1 MPRSSAA
8 GTAARSPKKNMRLAV
23 KLPLLV
29 AISSLISILVL
40 GAADYWLAS
49 NDIRNLSAD
58 KLTALLDARTSTLNR
73 LLNVENQSVERLANS
88 LQIKEAN
95 DSFAS
100 GWALEGDGGAKN
112 LRRLFID
119 ENPNPADQ
127 RAELTKP
134 EERTPY
140 TRYHN
145 RFHVDLRGIATE
157 RQYRSLM
164 LVSLTGDVIYSVNKR
179 DEFAKNINDGDFPY
193 PALSSLMKQVM
204 ADPAGTPV
212 AFGDFVRNVP
222 NLISRFVVAPIV
234 ADKSDI
240 RGYLVV
246 EEPVTEINEVTADA
260 AGLGDTGSIYLVGPD
275 QLLRTVDRQM
285 NGGGDN
291 AQAVLTALHKT
302 APVTAALAGESG
314 VMTYRDGENIEK
326 VAAYQPIQYGNNTWA
341 MIAEARVSE
350 IMAPVANLRNSM
362 IVRAIAILVVIG
374 LVGQFIVRRVIR
386 QLDDVRA
393 TMVRL
398 ADDDLSAEIPSTE
411 RTDEIGEFARALAIF
426 KRNIQE
432 RRNMR
437 RKEEEKKAEQLE
449 HSQRLQ
455 SLTEKFESEITD
467 ILAKLNAS
475 MGHLDHAGQS
485 MKTAAEKTR
494 TLGSDALGHSQSASD
509 DVTTVSTA
517 TTELSSSIDEIG
529 RSSATALNKSEEA
542 VNEAEAANNKILD
555 LDQSV
560 SKIGEIVAMISGIAE
575 QTNLLALNATIEA
588 ARAGDAGKGFAVVAG
603 EVKNLSSQTAKA
615 TEEISRQIA
624 EVQGETAEAVK
635 AIETI
640 TRTIGELSVL
650 TASISTAIEQQG
662 SATAEISQS
671 ASSAAR
677 GTQSVI
683 SSIDGVAK
691 ASQESDLASREV
703 TRVSDELSQ
712 QGNSLKS
719 AVDGFLSG
727 VRRD

>member
-1 MPRSSAA
+1 MTRSSVASA
-8 GTAARSPKKNMRLAV
+8 SLRPRKNMRLAV

-49 NDIRNLSAD
+49 NDIRSLSAD

-73 LLNVENQSVERLANS
+73 LLTVENQSVERLAGS

-100 GWALEGDGGAKN
+100 GWALEGDGREKN

-127 RAELTKP
+127 RAALIKP
-134 EERTPY
+134 DERTPY

-145 RFHVDLRGIATE
+145 RFHVDLHAIATE

-164 LVSLTGDVIYSVNKR
+164 LVSLTGDVIYTVNKR
-179 DEFAKNINDGDFPY
+179 DEFGRNINDTQFPY
-193 PALSSLMKQVM
+193 PGLSTLLKGVM
-204 ADPAGTPV
+204 ADPTHIPV
-212 AFGDFVRNVP
+212 AFGDFLRNVP
-222 NLISRFVVAPIV
+222 DMISRFIVAPII
-234 ADKSDI
+234 ADKGDV
-240 RGYLVV
+240 RGFLVV
-246 EEPVTEINEVTADA
+246 EEPVSEINDVTADP

-275 QLLRTVDRQM
+275 HMLRTVDRQL
-285 NGGGDN
+285 NAANDDN
-291 AQAVLTALHKT
+291 QSVLTVMRDT
-302 APVTAALAGESG
+302 TPVRAALSGETG
-314 VMTYRDGENIEK
+314 VMTYRDANNVDR
-326 VAAYQPIQYGNNTWA
+326 VAAYQPIQYGGATWA

-350 IMAPVANLRNSM
+350 IMAPIAKLRNSM
-362 IVRAIAILVVIG
+362 ILRAIAILVVIG

-386 QLDDVRA
+386 QLDEIRA

-398 ADDDLSAEIPSTE
+398 ADDDLAAEIPSTE
-411 RTDEIGEFARALAIF
+411 RTDEIGEFARALAVF

-432 RRNMR
+432 RRTMR
-437 RKEEEKKAEQLE
+437 RKEEEKKAEQLA
-449 HSQRLQ
+449 HSQHLQ
-455 SLTEKFESEITD
+455 SLTEKFEDDITN
-467 ILAKLNAS
+467 ILSTLNSS
-475 MGHLDHAGQS
+475 MGQLNHAGQS
-485 MKTAAEKTR
+485 MMSAADKTR
-494 TLGSDALGHSQSASD
+494 SLGADALGHSQNAAG

-517 TTELSSSIDEIG
+517 TAELSSSIDEIG
-529 RSSATALNKSEEA
+529 RNSLTARTKSREA
-542 VNEAEAANNKILD
+542 VTEAEAANGKILD

-560 SKIGEIVAMISGIAE
+560 GKIGEIVALISGIAE

-603 EVKNLSSQTAKA
+603 EVKNLSSQTARA
-615 TEEISRQIA
+615 TEEISAQIG

-635 AIETI
+635 AIKTI
-640 TRTIGELSVL
+640 TQTIGELSTL
-650 TASISTAIEQQG
+650 TGSISAAIEQQG

-671 ASSAAR
+671 ATSAAQ

-683 SSIDGVAK
+683 SSIDGVAR
-691 ASQESDLASREV
+691 ASEESEDASREV
-703 TRVSDELSQ
+703 TRVSDELNQ
-712 QGNSLKS
+712 QAISLKS

-727 VRRD
+727 VRRN

>member
-1 MPRSSAA
+1 MTRSSVA
-8 GTAARSPKKNMRLAV
+8 GASARPRKNMRLAV

-49 NDIRNLSAD
+49 NDIRSLSAD

-73 LLNVENQSVERLANS
+73 LFRVENQSVERLASS

-100 GWALEGDGGAKN
+100 GWALEGDGREKN

-119 ENPNPADQ
+119 ENPNPADK

-164 LVSLTGDVIYSVNKR
+164 LVSLTGDVIYTVNKR
-179 DEFAKNINDGDFPY
+179 DEFGRNINDAQFPY
-193 PALSSLMKQVM
+193 PGLSSLLKGVM
-204 ADPAGTPV
+204 ADPANTPV
-212 AFGDFVRNVP
+212 AFGDFLRNVP
-222 NLISRFVVAPIV
+222 DMISRFIVAPII
-234 ADKSDI
+234 ADKGDV
-240 RGYLVV
+240 RGFLVV
-246 EEPVTEINEVTADA
+246 EEPVSEINDVTADP

-275 QLLRTVDRQM
+275 KLLRTVDRQM
-285 NGGGDN
+285 NAAEGGN
-291 AQAVLTALHKT
+291 EPVLNVSHDT
-302 APVTAALAGESG
+302 APVAAAMAGETG
-314 VMTYRDGENIEK
+314 VMTYRDADNVEK
-326 VAAYQPIQYGNNTWA
+326 VAAYQPIQYGGTTWA

-350 IMAPVANLRNSM
+350 IMAPIANLRNSM
-362 IVRAIAILVVIG
+362 ILRAIAILVVIG

-398 ADDDLSAEIPSTE
+398 ADDDLAAEIPSTD
-411 RTDEIGEFARALAIF
+411 RTDEIGEFARALAVF

-432 RRNMR
+432 RRTMR

-455 SLTEKFESEITD
+455 NLTEEFEGEITN
-467 ILAKLNAS
+467 ILTTLNVS

-485 MKTAAEKTR
+485 MMSAAEKTR
-494 TLGSDALGHSQSASD
+494 SLGGEALGHSQNAAD

-529 RSSATALNKSEEA
+529 RSSSTALGRSEEA
-542 VNEAEAANNKILD
+542 VAEAEAANGKILD

-560 SKIGEIVAMISGIAE
+560 SKIGEIVALISGIAE

-650 TASISTAIEQQG
+650 TGSISTAIEQQG

-671 ASSAAR
+671 ATSAAR

-683 SSIDGVAK
+683 SSIDGVAR
-691 ASQESDLASREV
+691 ASEESDVASREV
-703 TRVSDELSQ
+703 ARVSNELSQ
-712 QGNSLKS
+712 QGVSLKS

-727 VRRD
+727 VRRN

>member
-8 GTAARSPKKNMRLAV
+8 GLAAPSRKKNMRLAV

-73 LLNVENQSVERLANS
+73 LLNAENQSIERLANS

-100 GWALEGDGGAKN
+100 GWALEGDGGAQN

-119 ENPNPADQ
+119 ENPNPADK

-134 EERTPY
+134 KERTPY

-145 RFHVDLRGIATE
+145 RFHVDLRAIASE
-157 RQYRSLM
+157 RHYRSLM

-179 DEFAKNINDGDFPY
+179 DEFGRNIKDGNFPY
-193 PALSSLMKQVM
+193 PSLATLIKGVM
-204 ADPAGTPV
+204 ADPANTPV
-212 AFGDFVRNVP
+212 AFGDFMRNVP
-222 NLISRFVVAPIV
+222 NLITRFVVSPIV
-234 ADKSDI
+234 ADKGDV

-246 EEPVTEINEVTADA
+246 EQPVTEISEVTADS
-260 AGLGDTGSIYLVGPD
+260 AGLGETGSIYLVGPD
-275 QLLRTVDRQM
+275 KLLRTADRQM
-285 NGGGDN
+285 GDGEGHS
-291 AQAVLTALHKT
+291 QAVLSASHAT
-302 APVTAALAGESG
+302 APVNAALAGDSG
-314 VMTYRDGENIEK
+314 VMTYRDGQDIEK
-326 VAAYQPIQYGNNTWA
+326 VAAYRPIQYGKSTWA

-350 IMAPVANLRNSM
+350 IMAPVTDLRNSM
-362 IVRAIAILVVIG
+362 IIRAIAILLVIG

-393 TMVRL
+393 TMMRL
-398 ADDDLSAEIPSTE
+398 ADDDLSANIPSTD

-426 KRNIQE
+426 KNNIQE

-437 RKEEEKKAEQLE
+437 RHEEEKKAQQLE
-449 HSQRLQ
+449 YSQRLER
-455 SLTEKFESEITD
+455 LTAQFEGEITD
-467 ILAKLNAS
+467 ILTKLHAS

-494 TLGSDALGHSQSASD
+494 NLGSDALGHSQSASN

-529 RSSATALNKSEEA
+529 RNSATAQNKSEEA
-542 VNEAEAANNKILD
+542 VAEAQAANSKIQD

-560 SKIGEIVAMISGIAE
+560 NKIGEIVALISGIAE

-603 EVKNLSSQTAKA
+603 EVKNLSSQTARA
-615 TEEISRQIA
+615 TDEIGRQIA
-624 EVQGETAEAVK
+624 EVQGETVEAVK

-640 TRTIGELSVL
+640 TRTIGDLSAL
-650 TASISTAIEQQG
+650 TASIAAAIEQQG

-671 ASSAAR
+671 ANSAAS

-712 QGNSLKS
+712 QGISLKA

>member
-1 MPRSSAA
+1 MTRSSVA
-8 GTAARSPKKNMRLAV
+8 GASARPRKNMRLAV

-49 NDIRNLSAD
+49 NDIRSLSAD

-73 LLNVENQSVERLANS
+73 LFRVENQSVERLANS

-100 GWALEGDGGAKN
+100 GWALEGDSRVAN

-164 LVSLTGDVIYSVNKR
+164 LVSLTGDVIYTVNKR
-179 DEFAKNINDGDFPY
+179 DEFGRNINDTDFPY
-193 PALSSLMKQVM
+193 PGLSGLLKGVM
-204 ADPAGTPV
+204 ADPANIPV
-212 AFGDFVRNVP
+212 AYGDFLRNVP
-222 NLISRFVVAPIV
+222 GLISRFIVSPII
-234 ADKSDI
+234 ADKGDV

-246 EEPVTEINEVTADA
+246 EEPVSEINDVTADP
-260 AGLGDTGSIYLVGPD
+260 AGLGNTGSIYLVGPD
-275 QLLRTVDRQM
+275 RLLRTVDRQM
-285 NGGGDN
+285 DDVRD
-291 AQAVLTALHKT
+291 ASQAVLTVSHDT
-302 APVTAALAGESG
+302 APVGAALGGATG
-314 VMTYRDGENIEK
+314 VMTYRDENNIEK
-326 VAAYQPIQYGNNTWA
+326 VAAYQPIEYGGSTWA

-350 IMAPVANLRNSM
+350 IMAPVADLRNSM
-362 IVRAIAILVVIG
+362 ILRAIAILVVIG

-411 RTDEIGEFARALAIF
+411 RTDEIGEFARALAVF

-437 RKEEEKKAEQLE
+437 YKEEEKKAEQLE

-455 SLTEKFESEITD
+455 SLTEKFESEITN
-467 ILAKLNAS
+467 ILTTLNAS

-485 MKTAAEKTR
+485 MMSAAEKTR
-494 TLGSDALGHSQSASD
+494 SLGTDALGHSQNAAD

-529 RSSATALNKSEEA
+529 RSSSTALGKSQAA
-542 VNEAEAANNKILD
+542 VTEAEAANAKILD

-615 TEEISRQIA
+615 TEEISKQIG
-624 EVQGETAEAVK
+624 EVQVETAEAVK

-650 TASISTAIEQQG
+650 TGSISASIEQQG

-671 ASSAAR
+671 ATSAAH

-683 SSIDGVAK
+683 ASIDGVAR
-691 ASQESDLASREV
+691 ASEESDMASREV
-703 TRVSDELSQ
+703 TRVSGELNQ
-712 QGNSLKS
+712 QGILLKS